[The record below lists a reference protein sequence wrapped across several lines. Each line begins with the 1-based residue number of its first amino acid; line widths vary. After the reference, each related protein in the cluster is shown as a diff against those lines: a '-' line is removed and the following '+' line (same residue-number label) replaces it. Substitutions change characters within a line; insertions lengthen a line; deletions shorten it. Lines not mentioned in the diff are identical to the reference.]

1 MNRLLLLLIIT
12 ACLAYAGAELT
23 ARAVLGELPQRMQ
36 GSARQADQAAHKPAC
51 RIGVVKDYAG
61 RSYKTRTTAE
71 GEQRCA
77 LYPAKKRGPQ
87 CLHLTC
93 PNSEE

>member
-1 MNRLLLLLIIT
+1 MSRLLLLLIIT
-12 ACLAYAGAELT
+12 ACLAYAGADLT

-36 GSARQADQAAHKPAC
+36 RSVLQADVAADKPEC
-51 RIGVVKDYAG
+51 RIGISKDFAS
-61 RSYKTRTTAE
+61 RSYKTRTTAR

-87 CLHLTC
+87 CLHLNC
-93 PNSEE
+93 PNNED